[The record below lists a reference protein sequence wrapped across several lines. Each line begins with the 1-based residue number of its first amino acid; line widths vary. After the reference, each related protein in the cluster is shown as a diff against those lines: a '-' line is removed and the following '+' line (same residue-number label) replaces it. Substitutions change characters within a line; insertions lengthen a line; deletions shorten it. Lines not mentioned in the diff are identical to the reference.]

1 MQGIISV
8 KWQLTLPFLFLI
20 LKSSLLHY
28 WQLLTPWNYYK
39 TLLTIFCSNNFLK
52 NDGIQ
57 EFSTSVN
64 KKFTV
69 PSFSPILNIVKF
81 ITSLTHRSSRMLIA
95 DSTFICPF
103 TTLHDNS
110 NRAFFITLDSLP
122 RKFFSF
128 ITLHCLI
135 LKKNVCIHLISKCTR
150 IHLLIMFMSEILHVP
165 IYSKTFT
172 RGFIN
177 KTHTLNELLSVNSS

>member
-1 MQGIISV
+1 MKLLQNV
-8 KWQLTLPFLFLI
+8 AHYFLF
-20 LKSSLLHY
+20 K
-28 WQLLTPWNYYK
+28 QLLN
-39 TLLTIFCSNNFLK
+39 

-150 IHLLIMFMSEILHVP
+150 IHSLIMFMSEMLHVP

>member
-1 MQGIISV
+1 MDKQYF
-8 KWQLTLPFLFLI
+8 KLLI
-20 LKSSLLHY
+20 NFINAGNYLCKMAINIFIFDFKSSLLHY

-39 TLLTIFCSNNFLK
+39 TLLTIFCSNNFLN

-135 LKKNVCIHLISKCTR
+135 LKKMYVSI
-150 IHLLIMFMSEILHVP
+150 
-165 IYSKTFT
+165 
-172 RGFIN
+172 
-177 KTHTLNELLSVNSS
+177 